1 MSIFTAWYLLKKMK
15 VTAEDLENMM
25 ADILYNQTLRN
36 QFLEQNTVSN
46 VWVVNEAKM
55 RRQLICDWVNKNTPK
70 IINEWVP
77 TSAMTRRCLGELKFD
92 MSSTG
97 VYTPSTTCSG
107 HGECKPDPWL
117 PYAGV
122 CKCYRGY
129 ESKDCSVLG
138 DGEVVNAMM
147 FHPTDVQKALM
158 VSKIKKRMRTCIV

>member
-1 MSIFTAWYLLKKMK
+1 
-15 VTAEDLENMM
+15 
-25 ADILYNQTLRN
+25 
-36 QFLEQNTVSN
+36 
-46 VWVVNEAKM
+46 
-55 RRQLICDWVNKNTPK
+55 
-70 IINEWVP
+70 
-77 TSAMTRRCLGELKFD
+77 

-97 VYTPSTTCSG
+97 VYTPSTACSG
-107 HGECKPDPWL
+107 HGECEPDPWL